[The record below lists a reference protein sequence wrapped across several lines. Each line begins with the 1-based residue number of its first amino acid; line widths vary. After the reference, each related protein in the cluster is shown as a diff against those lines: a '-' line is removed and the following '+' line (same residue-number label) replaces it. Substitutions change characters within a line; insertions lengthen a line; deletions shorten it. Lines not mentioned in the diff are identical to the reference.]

1 MRYAGG
7 PFVAESARRNGNW
20 RGCRGGI
27 GALSGSL
34 TDYGINDDFVSCLF
48 SMWFA
53 FTMFWLLNTKK
64 TVTIVI
70 TRMVTNF

>member
-1 MRYAGG
+1 MLLNPLAGM
-7 PFVAESARRNGNW
+7 V
-20 RGCRGGI
+20 I
-27 GALSGSL
+27 GAAAGAVSGSL

-53 FTMFWLLNTKK
+53 FPMFWLLNTKK
-64 TVTIVI
+64 TVNNVI